1 MAEVS
6 ERVVFRPA
14 MVIGL
19 ITAGLISFAAFIAL
33 LGWGEP
39 EEESGGPGT
48 GAVPTASAVG
58 FRGIMSLAS
67 RFMPAR
73 AVANDADFHSY
84 DLLVVPLRTGDSAQD
99 VADLLARRPHQPTLL
114 ILPKW
119 SVTRDPQ
126 QPRWVRAYGPLP
138 PYAVTGLLGPGLDV
152 GRMTSHTRV
161 VRAQSYGIAEGIEPP
176 LPSAPQVLLGARAR
190 TLIGVP
196 GEGALVAQLGSR
208 PHYVVADPD
217 LLNNHGL
224 RSPET
229 AAAGL
234 DLLDAL
240 RPHEGSAVLFATSVT
255 GPEAPAGRNLIRAM
269 FEPPFLAMTIAL
281 IVAALLAGLHGAFR
295 FGPARRP
302 ARAIPFGKA
311 ALVENSA
318 GLVRL
323 AGREVRLGGGYA
335 DLVRDDAA
343 RTGGAPPHLQG
354 EALEAYLDRFTRPGE
369 RPFRQLAW
377 ELRAAQNKG
386 ELIAA
391 ARALFRW
398 KKDMIR

>member
-6 ERVVFRPA
+6 EARIFHPA
-14 MVIGL
+14 LVIGL

-33 LGWGEP
+33 LGWGGP
-39 EEESGGPGT
+39 DEENRRGT
-48 GAVPTASAVG
+48 GAVPASSAVG
-58 FRGIMSLAS
+58 FKGLMDLAG
-67 RFMPAR
+67 RFYPAGP
-73 AVANDADFHSY
+73 VAGEADFDGY
-84 DLLVVPLRTGDSAQD
+84 DLLVVPLRPDDSVED
-99 VADLLARRPHQPTLL
+99 VTRLLARRPRQPTLL

-119 SVTRDPQ
+119 SVIRDPQ
-126 QPRWVRAYGPLP
+126 EPRWVRTFGPMSPYIADRLMP
-138 PYAVTGLLGPGLDV
+138 PGFDVEQISVPPVTG
-152 GRMTSHTRV
+152 
-161 VRAQSYGIAEGIEPP
+161 RARSSGILEGIEPP
-176 LPSAPQVLLGARAR
+176 LPRAPQGIHGDTVEM
-190 TLIGVP
+190 LIGVP

-224 RSPET
+224 RSPQT
-229 AAAGL
+229 ARAAVE
-234 DLLDAL
+234 LLDAL
-240 RPHEGSAVLFATSVT
+240 RPHDRSAVLFATSVK
-255 GPEAPAGRNLIRAM
+255 GPEAAAGRNLLRAM

-302 ARAIPFGKA
+302 VRAIPFGKA

-335 DLVRDDAA
+335 DLIRDEAA
-343 RTGGAPPHLQG
+343 RVGAAPAHLQG

-369 RPFRQLAW
+369 RDFRHLAW
-377 ELRAAQNKG
+377 DLRAAQNKG
-386 ELIAA
+386 ELIQA